1 MSATIN
7 ISLPESMYQDMKT
20 VMSKQGYAS
29 VSEFVRSSI
38 RVQMYPHITGNGF
51 TTEFE
56 DEVLRADATPT
67 DNDKVLETPEDVK
80 IYFKKL
86 RKKM

>member
-7 ISLPESMYQDMKT
+7 ISLPASMYQDMK
-20 VMSKQGYAS
+20 VVISKQGYAS

-38 RVQMYPHITGNGF
+38 RAQMYPNITENGF
-51 TTEFE
+51 TAEFE
-56 DEVLRADATPT
+56 DGVLRADATPT
-67 DNDKVLETPEDVK
+67 DNDKVWETPGDVK
-80 IYFKKL
+80 MYFQKL